1 MTTVKQILLCEP
13 NFSEG
18 RDAAVIERI
27 TAEVRNAAGVRLLDA
42 DSDADHNR
50 SVLTYVGEPAAVLA
64 ATKAMAG
71 RAIELIDMT
80 KHTGSHPRMGA
91 VDVVPFVPIGD
102 MSTAEAVGVARQFGE
117 FVGSLGVPVYY
128 YEDAA
133 TQPARKTVPQI
144 RKGQYEGLPAKLADP
159 AWLPDAGPTVFNARS
174 GATITGARF
183 PLLAFNVNLATTD
196 MDLATSIART
206 IRESSGGMPCVRAIA
221 LPLTEAGMVQV
232 SMNLTD
238 YRRTPIAPVL
248 AAIRTQAAEAGV
260 SVAHTQLVGPVPRA
274 ALTGAFEDDLQ
285 LQGFSADQIIENA
298 LIDSQGTAE

>member
-1 MTTVKQILLCEP
+1 MTTTNAPTMKKVLLCEP

-18 RDAAVIERI
+18 RDADVIERI
-27 TAEVRNAAGVRLLDA
+27 SAEVRNAPGVRLMDA

-50 SVLTYVGEPAAVLA
+50 SVLTYVGEPEAVLT
-64 ATKAMAG
+64 ATKAMAA
-71 RAIELIDMT
+71 RAIELIDMS

-91 VDVVPFVPIGD
+91 VDVVPFVPIGN
-102 MSTAEAVGVARQFGE
+102 MSTAEAVAVARQFGE

-133 TQPARKTVPQI
+133 TSPARKTVPQI

-159 AWLPDAGPTVFNARS
+159 DWLPDAGPAVFNARS

-248 AAIRTQAAEAGV
+248 AAIRMQAAAAGV
-260 SVAHTQLVGPVPRA
+260 SVAGTQLVGPVPQA
-274 ALTGAFEDDLQ
+274 ALTGAGEDDLQ
-285 LQGFSADQIIENA
+285 LQNFSADQIIENA
-298 LIDSQGTAE
+298 LTD